1 MKLKDISETFENDL
15 QNPDFVVGYLELS
28 LNEGL
33 PTFLMAL
40 REVIQANGGM
50 SSISEKTDLGRESL
64 YKTLSESGNPQ
75 FATIDK
81 ILHSLGLRLSITHLE

>member
-1 MKLKDISETFENDL
+1 MKLKNISETFENDL
-15 QNPDFVVGYLELS
+15 QNPDFVMGYLELC

-50 SSISEKTDLGRESL
+50 SSIAEKTDLGR
-64 YKTLSESGNPQ
+64 
-75 FATIDK
+75 
-81 ILHSLGLRLSITHLE
+81 